1 MASSSFHGEEEAD
14 EEEEADDK
22 SVDDDI
28 DIEDDDAEHR
38 EEEEGEIIAAGLWWV
53 FPWCVLFLARVVVAV
68 VVVVVPFNSDG
79 NEDGEI
85 TFMCCG
91 CCGCCVCCCVCCCC
105 CVCWCCCCTVG
116 AWYARAWVEFA
127 MVYLSPS
134 FPLSR
139 FLSFFTIC
147 LSFSLSR
154 SKQWRRE
161 RLPILSPAILPLW
174 LWMVRWVGDC
184 VCIDLWTMCYY
195 HDGIV
200 IN

>member
-53 FPWCVLFLARVVVAV
+53 FPWCVLFLARVVVA

-161 RLPILSPAILPLW
+161 RWPILSPAMLSAVAVNGALSGCLRVYW
-174 LWMVRWVGDC
+174 SVNNVLLSRWDS
-184 VCIDLWTMCYY
+184 Y
-195 HDGIV
+195 
-200 IN
+200 